1 MKDPKSFEHI
11 YRDFFPGLLSFAK
24 WLTKDEADA
33 HEIVQDVFLKIW
45 ESGQVSEA
53 DPRLKSYLYKA
64 VKNKALNFLR
74 DKKQFSSNEN
84 EAHLIDY
91 QMNAQE
97 RLEFNTLKVQ
107 IDFAIGRLPER
118 CKMVFLLRRREG
130 LSHKAIAELMEISEK
145 TIENQMTKAMKMIK
159 EFLEKNNR

>member
-1 MKDPKSFEHI
+1 MKDHKSFERI
-11 YRDFFPGLLSFAK
+11 YREHFPGLLSFAK

-33 HEIVQDVFLKIW
+33 QEIVQDVFLKIW

-53 DPRLKSYLYKA
+53 DPRLKAYLFKA
-64 VKNKALNFLR
+64 VKNKGLNFLR
-74 DKKQFSSNEN
+74 DKKKFSRDEN
-84 EAHLIDY
+84 ESNVIDY

-97 RLEFNTLKVQ
+97 KLEFNTLKAQ
-107 IDFAIGRLPER
+107 IDFAIGRLPDR
-118 CKMVFLLRRREG
+118 CKMVFLLKRREG

-159 EFLEKNNR
+159 EFLENNNR

>member
-1 MKDPKSFEHI
+1 LKDPQSFERI
-11 YRDFFPGLLSFAK
+11 YRDFFPGLLSYAK
-24 WLTKDEADA
+24 WLIKDESDA

-45 ESGQVSEA
+45 EGSQVSES

-64 VKNKALNFLR
+64 IKNKALNFLR
-74 DKKQFSSNEN
+74 DRKQFLRNDHESNV
-84 EAHLIDY
+84 IDY

-97 RLEFNTLKVQ
+97 RLEFNTLKAQ
-107 IDFAIGRLPER
+107 IDFAIGHLPDR
-118 CKMVFLLRRREG
+118 CKLVFLLKRREG

-159 EFLEKNNR
+159 EFLEKNNA